1 MKIKRGV
8 RSLTGV
14 FFTVIVGCLFL
25 ISCSLPKESEQWDIT
40 EKGDEI
46 VIKAGMFERK
56 FQKSENAASSL
67 IIKGENVVN
76 GATSG
81 DFSVTLWKAS
91 PNKKPQG
98 MAYSSEAGVE
108 QKNDE
113 KNSTDALKV
122 KKKKGQV
129 DQSVQWIDS
138 VSVSGGRFG
147 DVFDDVQ
154 YSIHSEKAETKQ
166 LEVTFSAQSSGEW
179 KGLEAKVIYE
189 IYDGSPAIRKRISLT
204 NNSTQWLKLSNLV
217 IDDVAVTGEYS
228 TKTLFT
234 PDVRGIESS
243 IIAFHNADASAGVIV
258 ASEVPSK
265 LRSISEKGAS
275 GYNRGFF
282 EWVLGP
288 GESFDSEPVLIY
300 AFSGESYPTVSA
312 ISTAMDRCVE
322 GEFKQFLKKNIL
334 KTTADIG
341 TLVPVFCTWT
351 NYAAS
356 IDERNMHE
364 AADIA
369 SNIGFQCFQL
379 DAGWSETGGNW
390 GVSTPYP
397 EKNKFP
403 DLVGLMDYIRTKK
416 MNAGLWYSIFISE
429 EDGTNLS
436 KGAVLASLPLV
447 KRAGGVGLSMCYN
460 KSREKYINDL
470 VYMNKTYHAT
480 YFKQDLSN
488 LCFGDIAEGHESRTL
503 KESYLRGL
511 RGLFQIQDGIRSK
524 APEAWLQLSHEI
536 YWETPGPGADIA
548 VLQHADS
555 YHASPNEYWGAGHRK
570 QLVNDSWKYDADS
583 LQQKLLQGA
592 LRSRRLMYS
601 HRGLPLERIEIFGAV
616 TTNYKGSLSAEVI
629 DRQVCSWLMGAPNSF
644 SGDLT
649 SLTEENVKQ
658 YKSRFAML
666 KRLQEKYGIYSCFQ
680 FSGVPEPTDEGWHW
694 WGKLN
699 PKGCGV
705 VVVVR
710 GNSGEKSRNVN
721 VPWVLADKEYRLK
734 GVFSGKDFGIFY
746 GKQLQEGVLTISL
759 DTYGQE
765 ILELSD
771 VM

>member
-1 MKIKRGV
+1 MDIKRGV
-8 RSLTGV
+8 RSLTAV
-14 FFTVIVGCLFL
+14 FLIVIVACLFFT
-25 ISCSLPKESEQWDIT
+25 SCKSSKESEQWDII
-40 EKGDEI
+40 ENGDEI
-46 VIKAGMFERK
+46 VLKAGISERK
-56 FQKSENAASSL
+56 FQKSENAASS
-67 IIKGENVVN
+67 IYVKGVNVVN
-76 GATSG
+76 GTTSG

-91 PNKKPQG
+91 PNKEPQG
-98 MAYSSEAGVE
+98 MAYTSEAGVE
-108 QKNDE
+108 QQNDE

-122 KKKKGQV
+122 KKKEGQV
-129 DQSVQWIDS
+129 GQSVQWTDS
-138 VSVSGGRFG
+138 VSVLGSRFSE
-147 DVFDDVQ
+147 VFDDVQ
-154 YSIHSEKAETKQ
+154 YSIHSEKAVKKQ
-166 LEVTFSAQSSGEW
+166 LEITFLSQNSEDW
-179 KGLEAKVIYE
+179 KGLQAKVIYE
-189 IYDGSPAIRKRISLT
+189 IIDGFPVVRKRISFT
-204 NNSTQWLKLSNLV
+204 NNSSQWLKLSNLV

-228 TKTLFT
+228 TKKLFT

-243 IIAFHNADASAGVIV
+243 IIAFHNADASAGVIM

-265 LRSISEKGAS
+265 LRSISDNGGM
-275 GYNRGFF
+275 GYNPDFF

-312 ISTAMDRCVE
+312 TFTAMDRCVE

-334 KTTADIG
+334 KTTEDIG

-356 IDERNMHE
+356 IDEKNMHE

-369 SNIGFQCFQL
+369 SNIGYQCFQL

-403 DLVGLMDYIRTKK
+403 DLVGLMDYIRS
-416 MNAGLWYSIFISE
+416 MNMKAGLWYSIFISE
-429 EDGTNLS
+429 EDGMNPS
-436 KGAVLASLPLV
+436 GGPVLASLPLV
-447 KRAGGVGLSMCYN
+447 KRAGGVGLSMCYE

-488 LCFGDIAEGHESRTL
+488 LCFGDIAKGHESRTL

-511 RGLFQIQDGIRSK
+511 RGLFQIQDGIHNK

-536 YWETPGPGADIA
+536 YWETPGPAADIA

-592 LRSRRLMYS
+592 LRSRRLMYG

-616 TTNYKGSLSAEVI
+616 TTNYKGSLSAGVI
-629 DRQVCSWLMGAPNSF
+629 DRQVCSWLMGAPNSY

-658 YKSRFAML
+658 YKSRFAIL
-666 KRLQEKYGIYSCFQ
+666 KKLQEKYGIYSCFQ

-699 PKGCGV
+699 ENGEGAV
-705 VVVVR
+705 VVLR
-710 GNSGEKSRNVN
+710 GTAGDESKKINI
-721 VPWVLADKEYRLK
+721 PWVNTETTYTLK
-734 GVFSGKDFGIFY
+734 ALFSGKELGSFL
-746 GKQLQEGVLTISL
+746 GKQLQEGEFSL
-759 DTYGQE
+759 ALDHMGQE
-765 ILELSD
+765 IIEVSLK
-771 VM
+771 

>member
-1 MKIKRGV
+1 MEMKRGA
-8 RSLTGV
+8 RSLTAV
-14 FFTVIVGCLFL
+14 FFIVIVACLFFT
-25 ISCSLPKESEQWDIT
+25 SCKSSKESEQWDIT
-40 EKGDEI
+40 KKGNEI

-56 FQKSENAASSL
+56 FQKSETAASSL
-67 IIKGENVVN
+67 LVKGVNVVN
-76 GATSG
+76 GATTG

-91 PNKKPQG
+91 PNKEPQG
-98 MAYSSEAGVE
+98 MAYTSEAGVE
-108 QKNDE
+108 QQNDE

-122 KKKKGQV
+122 KKKKNQV
-129 DQSVQWIDS
+129 EQSLQWGDS
-138 VSVSGGRFG
+138 VSVSGGGFG
-147 DVFDDVQ
+147 EVFDDVQ
-154 YSIHSEKAETKQ
+154 YAIHSENTGTKQ
-166 LEVTFSAQSSGEW
+166 LEVTFSAQSSGQW

-189 IYDGSPAIRKRISLT
+189 IYNGFPAIRKRISFT
-204 NNSTQWLKLSNLV
+204 NNNSQWLKLSNLV
-217 IDDVAVTGEYS
+217 IDDVAVTAEYS
-228 TKTLFT
+228 TKKLFT

-243 IIAFHNADASAGVIV
+243 IIAFHNADASAGVV
-258 ASEVPSK
+258 MASEVPSK
-265 LRSISEKGAS
+265 LRSISDKGAL
-275 GYNRGFF
+275 GYNPGFF

-288 GESFDSEPVLIY
+288 GESFDSEPVIIY

-312 ISTAMDRCVE
+312 ASTALDRCVE

-334 KTTADIG
+334 KTTEDISK
-341 TLVPVFCTWT
+341 LAPVFCTWT

-403 DLVGLMDYIRTKK
+403 DLVGLMDNIRSKDMK
-416 MNAGLWYSIFISE
+416 AGLWYSIFISE

-436 KGAVLASLPLV
+436 KGPVLASLPLV
-447 KRAGGVGLSMCYN
+447 KRAGGVGLSMCYE

-511 RGLFQIQDGIRSK
+511 RGLFKIQDGIHSK

-536 YWETPGPGADIA
+536 YWETPGPAADIA

-555 YHASPNEYWGAGHRK
+555 YHASPNEYWGAGNRK
-570 QLVNDSWKYDADS
+570 QLVNDSWNFDADS

-592 LRSRRLMYS
+592 LRSRQLMYS

-616 TTNYKGSLSAEVI
+616 TTNYKGSLSADVI

-649 SLTEENVKQ
+649 SLTDENVKQ
-658 YKSRFAML
+658 YKNRFAIL
-666 KRLQEKYGIYSCFQ
+666 KKLQDKYGIYSCFQ

-699 PKGCGV
+699 KKGEGAV
-705 VVVVR
+705 VVLR
-710 GNSGEKSRNVN
+710 GRSGTGSQKINI
-721 VPWVLADKEYRLK
+721 PWVNENATYKLK
-734 GVFSGKDFGIFY
+734 GLFSGKELGSFS
-746 GKQLQEGVLTISL
+746 GKQLQNGEFSL
-759 DTYGQE
+759 ALDNMGQE
-765 ILELSD
+765 IIELSII
-771 VM
+771 